1 MFAKKHS
8 ECGDQ
13 QENAEQ
19 VENKMKPLYQSDT
32 GQDHDS
38 AHDQGADNS
47 PHQRTMLCHW
57 WHAKVS
63 KNQHKNEDV
72 IDAQRIFDE
81 VSSEKIEAG
90 LRSFN
95 VPNEPIKSKRY
106 QHPRYAPLAGRT
118 HAQFPPA
125 ALEADEIDRYRDEDA
140 DVKSDPKPNAGCHG
154 ALAFHGRRSTAIV
167 NALNQSFLSPSKVF
181 IVVCAI
187 RMEPDLEKLVES
199 GKLTATGAEQLEKLK
214 PGTFC
219 LHKSWGFGC
228 VTEWNLL
235 LNQVVIDFA
244 GKKSHPMQVQ
254 YAAANLT
261 PLPPEHFLVR
271 KASDLMSI
279 KTLARQEPVAVVRN
293 ILESRGSYATVG
305 QISEWLIGD
314 VFTEAEWKRWW
325 ESTKKS
331 LKASGAF
338 SVPAKK
344 TESVQLRREGVSHTD
359 ELVATFNKARQPKEQ
374 IAALE
379 QIIKFHQQFKDP
391 EKQLQP
397 MVGSI
402 ENVAARNQKMH
413 PELAFEL
420 ILARDDLLERISQLH
435 TTHIGLTLSKLILDE
450 QKRLMSILPKLPAAK
465 EKRVLQALPAVLGPR
480 WVERALQLMQ
490 GSHGRMIAQ
499 IARVFSEVG
508 QHAEVK
514 TMLERS
520 IREHSATSEMLV
532 WLCNERERWRQLIN
546 PELLGAILGAL
557 EREQHNVQGRGSK
570 LQRVLVDDRQLVGDM
585 FANGD
590 IGVARDYMRRLQ
602 VSPLFDELT
611 KRSLLGRI
619 IKVYPELES
628 MITGAETQ
636 EKTAPLI
643 VSWSSLERRKAE
655 YEQLV
660 KTKIPENSKEIA
672 IARSYGD
679 LSENFEFKAAK
690 QMQSVLM
697 RRKAELEQML
707 HNARGTSFEKVDTS
721 RVSIGTVV
729 RLRDSD
735 SKKEETYTILGAWDG
750 DPDRHIIS
758 YQTAIGQAL
767 LGHKLGEVVS
777 LNSDHGAAQFAIVS
791 IEAAPPDKTEQA
803 ATLSKA
809 AAIEPVIAE

>member
-1 MFAKKHS
+1 
-8 ECGDQ
+8 
-13 QENAEQ
+13 
-19 VENKMKPLYQSDT
+19 
-32 GQDHDS
+32 
-38 AHDQGADNS
+38 
-47 PHQRTMLCHW
+47 
-57 WHAKVS
+57 
-63 KNQHKNEDV
+63 
-72 IDAQRIFDE
+72 
-81 VSSEKIEAG
+81 
-90 LRSFN
+90 
-95 VPNEPIKSKRY
+95 
-106 QHPRYAPLAGRT
+106 
-118 HAQFPPA
+118 
-125 ALEADEIDRYRDEDA
+125 
-140 DVKSDPKPNAGCHG
+140 
-154 ALAFHGRRSTAIV
+154 
-167 NALNQSFLSPSKVF
+167 
-181 IVVCAI
+181 
-187 RMEPDLEKLVES
+187 MEPDLEKLVES

-244 GKKSHPMQVQ
+244 GKKSHPMQIQ

-293 ILESRGSYATVG
+293 ILESRGGYATVG

-359 ELVATFNKARQPKEQ
+359 ELVAAFNKARQPKEQ

-397 MVGSI
+397 IVGSI

-420 ILARDDLLERISQLH
+420 IIARDDLLERISQLH

-450 QKRLMSILPKLPAAK
+450 EKRLMSLLPKLPAAK
-465 EKRVLQALPAVLGPR
+465 EKRVLQALPAGLGPR

-520 IREHSATSEMLV
+520 IREHSATSEVLV
-532 WLCNERERWRQLIN
+532 WLCNERERWRELIN

-557 EREQHNVQGRGSK
+557 ERERHNVQGRGSK

-697 RRKAELEQML
+697 RRKAELEEML

-729 RLRDSD
+729 TLRDSD

-750 DPDRHIIS
+750 DPDRHVIS

-809 AAIEPVIAE
+809 AIEPVIAE